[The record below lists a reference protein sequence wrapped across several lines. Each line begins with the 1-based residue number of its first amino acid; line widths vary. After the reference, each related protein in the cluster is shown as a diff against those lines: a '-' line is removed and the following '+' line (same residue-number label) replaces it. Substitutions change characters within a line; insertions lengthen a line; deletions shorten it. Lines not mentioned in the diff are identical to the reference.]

1 MKRIN
6 YKKENDLLI
15 SPPMLANNKYVFAVL
30 NLKTNTF
37 EVKTLD
43 DNIMVH
49 TGKETSIQMMK
60 IKAKKALKMLG
71 VSFEDECRPRL
82 KL

>member
-15 SPPMLANNKYVFAVL
+15 SPPMLANKHYVFAVL
-30 NLKTNTF
+30 DLKTNTF

-43 DNIMVH
+43 DNGLVN
-49 TGKETSIQMMK
+49 TGKGPSVQMLK
-60 IKAKKALKMLG
+60 IKAKRALKALG
-71 VSFEDECRPRL
+71 VVFESEVRP
-82 KL
+82 KLTL